1 MQNQQDNS
9 LVPAKRYLPVLHKQ
23 DSVTQIFQTSSD
35 VSTPEKLALVIGDNT
50 IARYKD
56 IPADIRKR
64 WIGSQIYALCLILHY
79 QVPNEMDVA
88 IDCNFADQMIMDDEG
103 IQCLK
108 QVEMQEAFRR
118 GIAKEYGEFYGITA
132 SSLVGFL
139 KGYRKS
145 EKRQEAISILYQKQ
159 QAEEK
164 EDRKREQAAYEEIA
178 QHCIEKGIY
187 LPGLR
192 PGSLDKQLT
201 KEDSEAHRQKI
212 AKQREEIL
220 KLTNTKDNE
229 TEK

>member
-9 LVPAKRYLPVLHKQ
+9 LVPAKRYLPVLRKQ

-79 QVPNEMDVA
+79 QVPNEMDVV

-118 GIAKEYGEFYGITA
+118 GISREYGDFYGITA

-139 KGYRKS
+139 KAYKGS
-145 EKRQEAISILYQKQ
+145 EKRAQAMALLYNQEQKKLK
-159 QAEEK
+159 AEDELFWK
-164 EDRKREQAAYEEIA
+164 TLEEARKNGFEIPTFESTPFED
-178 QHCIEKGIY
+178 
-187 LPGLR
+187 
-192 PGSLDKQLT
+192 DKQHQ
-201 KEDSEAHRQKI
+201 ERI
-212 AKQREEIL
+212 ARQREEIL
-220 KLTNTKDNE
+220 KAQGYEKD
-229 TEK
+229 

>member
-139 KGYRKS
+139 RAFKTC
-145 EKRQEAISILYQKQ
+145 EKRKKAIAILYAAEQKKVKTEDELFWKTLAAAK
-159 QAEEK
+159 AEGKIELPEFPHSPF
-164 EDRKREQAAYEEIA
+164 ED
-178 QHCIEKGIY
+178 
-187 LPGLR
+187 
-192 PGSLDKQLT
+192 DKQ
-201 KEDSEAHRQKI
+201 RQERL
-212 AKQREEIL
+212 ARQREEIL
-220 KLTNTKDNE
+220 KVKDHE

>member
-9 LVPAKRYLPVLHKQ
+9 LVPAKKYLPVLPQHR
-23 DSVTQIFQTSSD
+23 DSAIQIFQTSSD
-35 VSTPEKLALVIGDNT
+35 VSTPEKLAVVIADPT

-56 IPADIRKR
+56 LPADTRQL
-64 WIGSQIYALCLILHY
+64 WLGSQIYALCLILHY
-79 QVPNEMDVA
+79 QAPVAEDVKL
-88 IDCNFADQMIMDDEG
+88 DCAFADQMIMDDEG

-118 GIAKEYGEFYGITA
+118 GIAREYGEFYGITA

-145 EKRQEAISILYQKQ
+145 AKRQEAISILYQKQ
-159 QAEEK
+159 QAEER
-164 EDRKREQAAYEEIA
+164 ENRKREQAAYEEIA
-178 QHCIEKGIY
+178 QHCIERGIY

-192 PGSLDKQLT
+192 PGTLDKQLT

-212 AKQREEIL
+212 ARQREEIL
-220 KLTNTKDNE
+220 KAQNNVEIL
-229 TEK
+229 